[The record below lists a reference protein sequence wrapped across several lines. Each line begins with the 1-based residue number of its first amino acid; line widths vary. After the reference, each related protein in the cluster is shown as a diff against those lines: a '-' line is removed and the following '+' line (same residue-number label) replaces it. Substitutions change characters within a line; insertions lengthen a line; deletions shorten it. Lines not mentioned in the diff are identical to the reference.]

1 MTRPCN
7 LVRVL
12 APSLA
17 LAAAL
22 GGCTKSGPDCDAPG
36 VACTWAGIPGV
47 GGFGVP
53 GKAGENGDGVFRLDT
68 KLYFPMDVSFAPDG
82 TPYIVDWNNH
92 AIRRVE
98 KDGTLT
104 TVIGNEVEGD
114 GSPGET
120 DRLPVGS
127 PMGAPGTD
135 VELNHPTNIAWL
147 PDGTMLLAAWHNNKV
162 RQWDPATGI
171 VKVVAGDNYCY
182 PSEYAT
188 CSGDGGPAANAEF
201 NLVRSVVVDAE
212 QNIYV
217 LDQANERIRVI
228 TTSGSSRTINT
239 YAGDGMRGYAGDG
252 ATVQT
257 AEFNLNNENTPFPS
271 GGLAVWGRTLF
282 ISDAQNNRVRRIDL
296 DSGKIDCVAGNG
308 TAGYAGVGGPAV
320 DAELSDPADLEIGPD
335 SRLYIA
341 DRGNNAIRAIDLTS
355 GDIETVAG
363 TGKPCPAYPKKCLE
377 ASEGLSAHQVQLRA
391 PTGVAFDRDGNM
403 YIADWNNHRI
413 VRIAQ

>member
-1 MTRPCN
+1 MTRRRT
-7 LVRVL
+7 LVGVCV
-12 APSLA
+12 PSLA

-22 GGCTKSGPDCDAPG
+22 GGCGGASAPDCDAPG
-36 VACTWAGIPGV
+36 VACTWAGIPGE

-53 GKAGENGDGVFRLDT
+53 GKAGQNGDGVFRLDT

-98 KDGTLT
+98 QDGTLT

-120 DRLPVGS
+120 DRLPVGN
-127 PMGAPGTD
+127 PMGAPGTH

-147 PDGTMLLAAWHNNKV
+147 PDGTLILAAWHNNKV
-162 RQWDPATGI
+162 RQWDPATGT
-171 VKVVAGDNYCY
+171 VKVMAGDNYCY

-188 CSGDGGPAANAEF
+188 CSGDGGPAASAEF
-201 NLVRSVVVDAE
+201 NLVRAVVVDAA

-217 LDQANERIRVI
+217 LDQANERIREI
-228 TTSGSSRTINT
+228 TNDSPRTIHT
-239 YAGDGMRGYAGDG
+239 LAGDGTRGYAGDG
-252 ATVQT
+252 ATVAS

-271 GGLAVWGRTLF
+271 GGLAIWGRQLF
-282 ISDAQNNRVRRIDL
+282 ISDAQNNRVRQIDL
-296 DSGKIDCVAGNG
+296 DSGAISCVAGNG
-308 TAGYAGVGGPAV
+308 TAGYAGDGGRAV
-320 DAELSDPADLEIGPD
+320 DAELSDPADIEIGPD
-335 SRLYIA
+335 QRLYIA
-341 DRGNNAIRAIDLTS
+341 DRGNNAIRAVDLAS

-377 ASEGLSAHQVQLRA
+377 ASEGLLAHQVQFRA
-391 PTGVAFDRDGNM
+391 PTGVAFDPEGNL
-403 YIADWNNHRI
+403 YVADWDNHRI

>member
-17 LAAAL
+17 VAAAL

-82 TPYIVDWNNH
+82 TAYIVDWNNH

-114 GSPGET
+114 GSPARPT
-120 DRLPVGS
+120 ACRWATRWARRAPTSSSTTRRTSPGS
-127 PMGAPGTD
+127 PTARCSWRPGTTTRSASGIPPPGSSRSSP
-135 VELNHPTNIAWL
+135 ET
-147 PDGTMLLAAWHNNKV
+147 TT
-162 RQWDPATGI
+162 ATRRSTRRARAT
-171 VKVVAGDNYCY
+171 VAPRRTRSSTWCARSWST
-182 PSEYAT
+182 PSRT
-188 CSGDGGPAANAEF
+188 STSSTRRTSG
-201 NLVRSVVVDAE
+201 
-212 QNIYV
+212 
-217 LDQANERIRVI
+217 
-228 TTSGSSRTINT
+228 SGSSRP
-239 YAGDGMRGYAGDG
+239 AAARARSARRRQRDARLRGRRRDGPDRG
-252 ATVQT
+252 VQPQQREHAVPLGRARGLGT
-257 AEFNLNNENTPFPS
+257 HAVHLRRAEQPRAPHRPRQRPARLR
-271 GGLAVWGRTLF
+271 GGQRYGRLC
-282 ISDAQNNRVRRIDL
+282 RRRRP
-296 DSGKIDCVAGNG
+296 GRECRA
-308 TAGYAGVGGPAV
+308 
-320 DAELSDPADLEIGPD
+320 SDPGRPRDRARQ
-335 SRLYIA
+335 RLYIA
-341 DRGNNAIRAIDLTS
+341 DRGNNAIRAVDLAS

-377 ASEGLSAHQVQLRA
+377 APKACRPIRFNSGPRRA
-391 PTGVAFDRDGNM
+391 SRSTRTGTCTSRTGTT
-403 YIADWNNHRI
+403 IGS
-413 VRIAQ
+413 